1 MKASSKASLE
11 LKTGLGREG
20 RPNVISGR
28 VVEMMV
34 VVYKALAED
43 VDKEV
48 DKVVDKVVDKEVDK
62 IVDKEVDM
70 VVDKEVDENVDGT
83 KNWRGHEG
91 EGRPKVTL

>member
-1 MKASSKASLE
+1 M
-11 LKTGLGREG
+11 
-20 RPNVISGR
+20 ISGR

>member
-1 MKASSKASLE
+1 M
-11 LKTGLGREG
+11 T
-20 RPNVISGR
+20 SGR

-48 DKVVDKVVDKEVDK
+48 DKVVDKVVDKG
-62 IVDKEVDM
+62 VDM
-70 VVDKEVDENVDGT
+70 VVDKEVDENVDGS

>member
-20 RPNVISGR
+20 RPNVTSGR

-48 DKVVDKVVDKEVDK
+48 DKLVDKEVDK
-62 IVDKEVDM
+62 M
-70 VVDKEVDENVDGT
+70 VDKEVDENVDGS